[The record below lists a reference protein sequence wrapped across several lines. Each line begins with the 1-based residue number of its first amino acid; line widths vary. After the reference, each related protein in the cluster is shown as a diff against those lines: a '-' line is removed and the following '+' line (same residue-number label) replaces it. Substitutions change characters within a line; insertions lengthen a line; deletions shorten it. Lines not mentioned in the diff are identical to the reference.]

1 MKEPLY
7 RRVNTRARLVH
18 HDHGGDHRHQRNTK
32 RELASDRTRGSMGPR
47 ARRGLDYTPL
57 FRFLLGKIGAEW
69 DEVYDEA
76 AARLDSP
83 DPIHWLVARQ
93 PHERRDRVRIGEASY
108 YSGLYVDDDNR
119 LQVVAPEL
127 GVDDLEPTCPC
138 CTHTFNG
145 VRFTRKYRQ
154 PPR

>member
-18 HDHGGDHRHQRNTK
+18 HDHGGDYRHQRNTK
-32 RELASDRTRGSMGPR
+32 RERASDLTRGSMGRR

-57 FRFLLGKIGAEW
+57 FRFLLGKIGADW
-69 DEVYDEA
+69 GEVYTEA

-83 DPIHWLVARQ
+83 EPIYWLVARH
-93 PHERRDRVRIGEASY
+93 PHERRDHVRVGEASY

-119 LQVVAPEL
+119 LRVVDPAL
-127 GVDDLEPTCPC
+127 GADDLEPACPC

-145 VRFTRKYRQ
+145 VRFTREYRH

>member
-1 MKEPLY
+1 MREPLY

-32 RELASDRTRGSMGPR
+32 RELA
-47 ARRGLDYTPL
+47 
-57 FRFLLGKIGAEW
+57 
-69 DEVYDEA
+69 

-83 DPIHWLVARQ
+83 APIHWLVARR
-93 PHERRDRVRIGEASY
+93 PHERRDRVRLDEASY

-119 LQVVAPEL
+119 LQVVDPEL
-127 GVDDLEPTCPC
+127 GVDDMEPMCPC

>member
-7 RRVNTRARLVH
+7 RRVNTRARNVH
-18 HDHGGDHRHQRNTK
+18 HDHGGDYRHQRTAK
-32 RELASDRTRGSMGPR
+32 SETSSDLTRGSMGRR

-57 FRFLLGKIGAEW
+57 FRFLLGKVGEDW
-69 DEVYDEA
+69 DGVRDEA

-93 PHERRDRVRIGEASY
+93 PHERSDYVRIGEASY
-108 YSGLYVDDDNR
+108 YSGLYVDDENR
-119 LQVVAPEL
+119 LRAVAPQL
-127 GVDDLEPTCPC
+127 GADDLEPSCPC

-145 VRFTRKYRQ
+145 VRFGRKYRE
-154 PPR
+154 PER